1 VAIRASQNV
10 SSITDNGT
18 GRYVV
23 NFITAMSST
32 TYTCVGCCSAIPGR
46 GQAALMPNEISN
58 YLTDPTTTAQA
69 IFTCHDQGGV
79 MDAAWV
85 MVSIFE

>member
-1 VAIRASQNV
+1 
-10 SSITDNGT
+10 
-18 GRYVV
+18 
-23 NFITAMSST
+23 
-32 TYTCVGCCSAIPGR
+32 
-46 GQAALMPNEISN
+46 MPNEISN